1 MRLTMPFIITF
12 IGWHDSGKTTLAA
25 QVVRLLKERGYSVA
39 VIKSTKEIGLL
50 PNQEGTDTGAYSKAG
65 ADAVTLVAPDQLVM
79 TAAHPEKNLPAL
91 ARRFFSDMDLV
102 IGEGF
107 KKADQVAK
115 IEVFRGKGTRLCD
128 QVNGV
133 IALATD
139 QGIYHDIN
147 QEISGPSVFP
157 LNQPEKIADFLE
169 KEYIRAPSAHDRKVH
184 LIKTRQGKI
193 MNSMQPFTVTQPTR
207 LHFGAGTVKDLGKT
221 VKDFNGS
228 KVLLVVDPGLVKA
241 GLLDRFTAP
250 LEQEG
255 ISFTVYDEI
264 DPEPG
269 LKLADKGCAI
279 AKEAGCDCVIG
290 AGGGSAMDVAKAISI
305 LLTNGGKAVD
315 YLGLGLIKKPG
326 VPKIMIPTSAGTGA
340 EVTFTAVFINEET
353 GSKGGMNGDPL
364 YPDAAILDP
373 ELTLSLP
380 AKVTAYTGIDALT
393 HALEAYTSTQAHL
406 ISEMY
411 SLEAIDLIARNLP
424 AACANGGNLEARSAM
439 LMGSLLGGKALAT
452 AGVGLVH
459 AMAYPM
465 GGMFGVPHGLANAVL
480 LPYVVQY
487 NLPGNYEKFALLAEV
502 LGQNTEGLSRRDAA
516 SLCVEALYDLNAD
529 VGIPA
534 TLKDLDMD
542 IPFDQIPKM
551 AEIALTVT
559 RPVENNP
566 RQPSLAD
573 VIAVY
578 ERAYRHKIAL

>member
-1 MRLTMPFIITF
+1 MPPIITF

-25 QVVRLLKERGYSVA
+25 QVVRLLKERGYTVA
-39 VIKSTKEIGLL
+39 VIKSTKDTGLL
-50 PNQEGTDTGAYSKAG
+50 PSQEGTDTGAYSKAG

-79 TAAHPEKNLPAL
+79 MASQPEKNLSVL
-91 ARRFFSDMDLV
+91 AQRFFADMDLV

-107 KKADQVAK
+107 KEADKVGK
-115 IEVFRGKGTRLCD
+115 IEVFRGEGTRLTE
-128 QVNGV
+128 QVSGV
-133 IALATD
+133 LAVATD
-139 QGIYHDIN
+139 QDLAD
-147 QEISGPSVFP
+147 PLVFA

-169 KEYIRAPSAHDRKVH
+169 KEYIRVPSAHNRKVH
-184 LIKTRQGKI
+184 LIKTRQGKT
-193 MNSMQPFTVTQPTR
+193 MNSMQSFTVTQPTR
-207 LHFGAGTVKDLGKT
+207 LQFGAGTVKDLGKT

-241 GLLDRFTAP
+241 GLLERFTVP
-250 LEQEG
+250 LEQEE
-255 ISFTVYDEI
+255 IPFVVYDQI

-279 AKEAGCDCVIG
+279 AQEAGCDCVVG
-290 AGGGSAMDVAKAISI
+290 AGGGSAMDVAKAVSI

-326 VPKIMIPTSAGTGA
+326 VPKIMVPTSAGTGA

-393 HALEAYTSTQAHL
+393 HALEAYTSTQAHVV
-406 ISEMY
+406 SEMY
-411 SLEAIDLIARNLP
+411 SLEAIELIARNLP
-424 AACANGGNLEARSAM
+424 AACANGGNLEGRAAM

-487 NLPGNYEKFALLAEV
+487 NLPGNFEKFALLAEV
-502 LGQNTEGLSRRDAA
+502 LGQNTDGLSRRDAA

-534 TLKDLDMD
+534 TLKDLD

-578 ERAYRHKIAL
+578 ERAYRHEIVL

>member
-1 MRLTMPFIITF
+1 MPPIITF
-12 IGWHDSGKTTLAA
+12 IGWHDSGKTTLAS
-25 QVVRLLKERGYSVA
+25 QVVRLLKERGYAVA
-39 VIKSTKEIGLL
+39 VIKSTKDNGLL
-50 PNQEGTDTGAYSKAG
+50 PNQDGTDTGAYSQAG

-79 TAAHPEKNLPAL
+79 MAPQPEKNLSIL
-91 ARRFFSDMDLV
+91 AQRFFADMDLV

-107 KKADQVAK
+107 KEADKVGK
-115 IEVFRGKGTRLCD
+115 IEVFRGEGTRLTE
-128 QVNGV
+128 QVSGV
-133 IALATD
+133 LAVATD
-139 QGIYHDIN
+139 QDLAD
-147 QEISGPSVFP
+147 PLVFP

-169 KEYIRAPSAHDRKVH
+169 KEYIRVPSAHNRKVH
-184 LIKTRQGKI
+184 LIKTRQGKT
-193 MNSMQPFTVTQPTR
+193 MNSMQSFTVTQPTR
-207 LHFGAGTVKDLGKT
+207 LQFGAGTVKDLGKT

-241 GLLDRFTAP
+241 GLLERFTVP
-250 LEQEG
+250 LEQEE
-255 ISFTVYDEI
+255 IPFVVYDQI

-279 AKEAGCDCVIG
+279 AQEAGCDCVVG
-290 AGGGSAMDVAKAISI
+290 GGGGSAMDVAKAVSI

-326 VPKIMIPTSAGTGA
+326 VPKIMVPTSAGTGA

-393 HALEAYTSTQAHL
+393 HALEAYTSTQAHVV
-406 ISEMY
+406 SEMY
-411 SLEAIDLIARNLP
+411 SLEAIELIARNLP
-424 AACANGGNLEARSAM
+424 AACANGGNLEARAAM

-487 NLPGNYEKFALLAEV
+487 NLPGNYEKFALLADI
-502 LGQNTEGLSRRDAA
+502 LGQNTDGLSRRDAA

-534 TLKDLDMD
+534 TLKDLD

-578 ERAYRHKIAL
+578 ERAYRHEIVL